1 MIKNIIDLSFLS
13 TGRPAFKYI
22 GNMHG
27 NEVVSREVML
37 SLIHHLCKEYL
48 AGNKMIR
55 KLLKSTR
62 IHILPSMNPDGW
74 SIASKASYHDRNV
87 VTGRKNAQNIDLN
100 RNFPNLNDIVYLH
113 TFNNRGEKIDHVLKL
128 VNIQASKLATETQM
142 VMKWIMSL
150 PFVLSANLHG
160 GELVVNYPYDQSFSP
175 YRNMYSA
182 TPDDLEFRRL
192 SKAYSLNHPTM
203 SKGGCNGRFKN
214 GITNGAKWYSVRGG
228 GFPFFHLSCAFFFKN
243 KGKFCLLPKRCGA
256 HAYTLFVPGIALI
269 ELQRQI
275 PYSFKSVPPNC

>member
-1 MIKNIIDLSFLS
+1 MNYYLNKKYIIDLSFLF

-55 KLLKSTR
+55 KLIKSTR

-100 RNFPNLNDIVYLH
+100 RNFPNLNDIVYRH
-113 TFNNRGEKIDHVLKL
+113 TFGHKGKIDHVLKL
-128 VNIQASKLATETQM
+128 VNIQASKLAPETQM
-142 VMKWIMSL
+142 VINWIMSI

-160 GELVVNYPYDQSFSP
+160 GELVANYPYDQSFIP
-175 YRNMYSA
+175 NMRFYSA

-192 SKAYSLNHPTM
+192 SKAYSMNHPTM
-203 SKGGCNGRFKN
+203 WKGGCSGRFKN
-214 GITNGAKWYSVRGG
+214 GITNGAKWYSVAGG
-228 GFPFFHLSCAFFFKN
+228 AFLFLHLSCVFLRIKANFVSYQ
-243 KGKFCLLPKRCGA
+243 KGVGRMII
-256 HAYTLFVPGIALI
+256 LFLFP
-269 ELQRQI
+269 
-275 PYSFKSVPPNC
+275 